1 MRLDKFITSDGRMSR
16 REAAGIIRRGLVTV
30 NGETVRQADF
40 RVDPEADAVAADGR
54 RILWRRNTYI
64 MLNKPAGFVSS
75 TEKGKTVMTLLGDE
89 EGRPGLFP
97 CGRLDADTEG
107 LLLVTDDGPLGH
119 LLLSPRRH
127 VEKEY
132 FFECDPPLTAEGF
145 DILRSGPDLGD
156 FTARPARTESIDG
169 GAAGRIAVTEG
180 KYHQIKRMVHAAG
193 QGRRLVEAVRGL
205 DGKPGAL
212 SRRDRRDPG
221 SGAPEGNAV
230 RHVDGRGACRAGQP
244 FLAGT

>member
-30 NGETVRQADF
+30 NGETVRQANF

-107 LLLVTDDGPLGH
+107 LLLITDDGALGH

-132 FFECDPPLTAEGF
+132 YFRCDPPLTAEGL

-156 FTARPARTESIDG
+156 FTARPAKVEPSEG
-169 GAAGRIAVTEG
+169 GRECRIAVTEG

-193 QGRRLVEAVRGL
+193 SEVTYLKRTKFGPLEL
-205 DGKPGAL
+205 DPALGPGEWRYLTEGEVKAL
-212 SRRDRRDPG
+212 RD
-221 SGAPEGNAV
+221 A
-230 RHVDGRGACRAGQP
+230 AGVTDETDRT
-244 FLAGT
+244 GEKK